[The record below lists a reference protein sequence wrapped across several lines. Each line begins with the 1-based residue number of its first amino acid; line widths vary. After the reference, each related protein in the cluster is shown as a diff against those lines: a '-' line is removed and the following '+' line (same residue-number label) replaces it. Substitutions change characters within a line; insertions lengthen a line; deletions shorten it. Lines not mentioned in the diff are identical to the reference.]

1 MLIRLY
7 QEAYLVNPQAADA
20 IWEEWWAGD
29 MTDFAVGWAWWAI
42 ASELSI

>member
-29 MTDFAVGWAWWAI
+29 LTDFSVGWAWWRVV
-42 ASELSI
+42 EG